1 MLLLS
6 ALLLGTAAGT
16 APVSAGPDLGERAV
30 AVDLPI
36 TEVAV
41 FSDRARVTRS
51 SSLRF
56 QAGSQVFRAPDLP
69 GVVQLDTIRVTADGA
84 KVVRVETSPVER
96 ERWSI
101 DQVDTWIA
109 ELEALNDQVALV
121 AGRLAVARQELQ
133 LLSSIQVAAPL
144 PEKDRVG
151 KLISPSATAWMEA
164 QDRLARRRSA
174 AREVERTVEL
184 ELRALME
191 RYQAAQREVQRRD
204 IGGFSDQKIEVLI
217 IVDGAAGNGTL
228 AVEYGVPGAFWKPAY
243 DLAFDPD
250 GATVALKASG
260 LVTQATGEDWTNV
273 KLALS
278 TAIPGQGIDLPSLRT
293 WTLGDDREFVPM
305 PTARN
310 TPRTTRPFSPPTPR
324 PRLAEIEREADRDLL
339 EVRSEQLMAMA
350 SSPMESLDDVL
361 IGLGAGEGGTLGLLS
376 GEASYGSGGLGMHG
390 TGNGGGGSGLGR
402 AGNRRSMPPPPPSPA
417 PARARVSRSSAK
429 SMAPPMEPMSAP
441 VMDMEMADEDDSY
454 TRTAASDGPRVRSR
468 GLALNNATAWRRPT
482 FSDPM
487 LPAMSAGGLD
497 YVYDAPVRV
506 TVPSQASGLRVPLAA
521 RTYNVQ
527 TFYEATPSLAT
538 TAYLKASVK
547 NGSKLPILAGPA
559 NVFVKGTFSGDA
571 NLMTTGPG
579 GALEL
584 PLGADEDIRLTR
596 TVVPATRTQGM
607 FFGEEDVT
615 DYTVTIEVGNYKKRP
630 ITVRVVDQLPK
641 TNVEKM
647 KVEMVSVSP
656 KPQAKPDGDGLLY
669 WHVDVAAGAVA
680 KVTFQYRITRP
691 KDWRLHQ

>member
-1 MLLLS
+1 
-6 ALLLGTAAGT
+6 
-16 APVSAGPDLGERAV
+16 
-30 AVDLPI
+30 
-36 TEVAV
+36 
-41 FSDRARVTRS
+41 
-51 SSLRF
+51 
-56 QAGSQVFRAPDLP
+56 
-69 GVVQLDTIRVTADGA
+69 
-84 KVVRVETSPVER
+84 
-96 ERWSI
+96 
-101 DQVDTWIA
+101 
-109 ELEALNDQVALV
+109 
-121 AGRLAVARQELQ
+121 
-133 LLSSIQVAAPL
+133 
-144 PEKDRVG
+144 
-151 KLISPSATAWMEA
+151 
-164 QDRLARRRSA
+164 
-174 AREVERTVEL
+174 
-184 ELRALME
+184 
-191 RYQAAQREVQRRD
+191 
-204 IGGFSDQKIEVLI
+204 
-217 IVDGAAGNGTL
+217 
-228 AVEYGVPGAFWKPAY
+228 
-243 DLAFDPD
+243 
-250 GATVALKASG
+250 
-260 LVTQATGEDWTNV
+260 
-273 KLALS
+273 
-278 TAIPGQGIDLPSLRT
+278 
-293 WTLGDDREFVPM
+293 
-305 PTARN
+305 
-310 TPRTTRPFSPPTPR
+310 
-324 PRLAEIEREADRDLL
+324 
-339 EVRSEQLMAMA
+339 
-350 SSPMESLDDVL
+350 
-361 IGLGAGEGGTLGLLS
+361 
-376 GEASYGSGGLGMHG
+376 
-390 TGNGGGGSGLGR
+390 
-402 AGNRRSMPPPPPSPA
+402 
-417 PARARVSRSSAK
+417 
-429 SMAPPMEPMSAP
+429 MAPPMEPMSAP